1 MNTKSCIE
9 NLFSWIFGIAVFA
22 VGIINIFWGNDLPF
36 GIFILL
42 LSFVYFPPFEKL
54 VKLKTGF
61 SIHPILKII
70 LAIFII
76 WSTLGVG
83 ELFAKIDLMLAD
95 L

>member
-1 MNTKSCIE
+1 MNTKSSIV
-9 NLFSWIFGIAVFA
+9 NLISWLFGIAVFT

-36 GIFILL
+36 GIFITL
-42 LSFVYFPPFEKL
+42 LSFVYFPPFETF
-54 VKLKTGF
+54 VKQKTGLL
-61 SIHPILKII
+61 IHPILKII

-83 ELFAKIDLMLAD
+83 QLFAKIDLMLAD